1 MLPELHPAA
10 LTTKR
15 SVFGLFLVVM
25 TGGLAVL
32 FMGCGTVVF
41 VELLGAIGALEVVAF
56 TGNGEQGSGHE
67 QDGE

>member
-1 MLPELHPAA
+1 M
-10 LTTKR
+10 
-15 SVFGLFLVVM
+15 
-25 TGGLAVL
+25 L

-41 VELLGAIGALEVVAF
+41 VELLGAIGAFEFVAF